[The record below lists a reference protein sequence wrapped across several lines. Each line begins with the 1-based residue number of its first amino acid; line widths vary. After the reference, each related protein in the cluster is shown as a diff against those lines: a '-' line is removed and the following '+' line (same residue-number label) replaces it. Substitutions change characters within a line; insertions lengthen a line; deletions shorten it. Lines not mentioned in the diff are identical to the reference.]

1 MVNDDTTSS
10 LPHEPDLNGLAA
22 LSEGRCSD
30 LERERPI
37 EHLSNCRDCREIFA
51 GLARLSESAA
61 SESRS
66 SWKWIGLAASLAV
79 AAVLGLRVA
88 TISREAPVRELP
100 SPAAAPTA
108 VPGIVTVAP
117 LAVTKA
123 ETAPPPP
130 APDAHRGGQRRVGAK
145 SFRLVAGEWRDES
158 YDATADL
165 PIVEASTPSA
175 RAQLLAARPGLGPY
189 AALGDRVLVVFEG
202 SVYRLGP
209 PAP

>member
-1 MVNDDTTSS
+1 MTNDDTTSS

-22 LSEGRCSD
+22 LSEGRCSET
-30 LERERPI
+30 ERERRI
-37 EHLSNCRDCREIFA
+37 EHLSNCRDCREIYA
-51 GLARLSESAA
+51 GLAGLSESAA
-61 SESRS
+61 SERRS

-79 AAVLGLRVA
+79 AAVLGYRVA
-88 TISREAPVRELP
+88 TISREAPVRVP

-108 VPGIVTVAP
+108 APGIATVAP

-123 ETAPPPP
+123 ETEPPPP

-209 PAP
+209 PAR